1 MITVEIN
8 ISDVTKHLNTDEKIE
23 LIRDLLFQTSKETF
37 NEELYELSDKV
48 RKAYNGYL
56 RELCLVQ
63 RKTQTPK

>member
-63 RKTQTPK
+63 RKTQK